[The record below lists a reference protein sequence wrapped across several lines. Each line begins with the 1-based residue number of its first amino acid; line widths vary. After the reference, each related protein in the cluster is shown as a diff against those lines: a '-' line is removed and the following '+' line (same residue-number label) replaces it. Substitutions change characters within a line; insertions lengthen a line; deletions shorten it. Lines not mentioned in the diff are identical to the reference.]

1 MVAHGTALVPTAMN
15 LDNFP
20 TYADQAGEKFPAVV
34 MMGAGWM
41 VVPDIKPGK

>member
-1 MVAHGTALVPTAMN
+1 MAYREHKAM
-15 LDNFP
+15 LGK
-20 TYADQAGEKFPAVV
+20 TKAGEKFPAVV